1 MSEADTVTAADVS
14 GLNQAVVTRAA
25 NLARLTGTGLLVVAG
40 LGVLSWAWVT
50 LRSLDLLVGASSTE
64 FDDAAEFGIAD
75 RIDLVAG
82 YFVLLIFASVA
93 AGLGVALRLAADYT
107 VARTG
112 GSLTGAQAGEP
123 LASVRRRALTTSDDD
138 GDEDVDGEAGA

>member
-14 GLNQAVVTRAA
+14 GLNKALVTRAA

-40 LGVLSWAWVT
+40 VGALSWAWVT
-50 LRSLDLLVGASSTE
+50 LRGLDLLGDSFTD
-64 FDDAAEFGIAD
+64 FGDAPEFGIAN

-82 YFVLLIFASVA
+82 YFALLIYASVA

-112 GSLTGAQAGEP
+112 GSLTGVQTGEP
-123 LASVRRRALTTSDDD
+123 LASVRRRALTTPD
-138 GDEDVDGEAGA
+138 GDDDVDGEAGV